1 LSGLKWV
8 KIEKDARAPEDGDYI
23 FRCDGGLGNTLLT
36 GVSKGA
42 SLVSALATHY
52 AGPVVIAEPEPELE
66 LPQGWEMRRRW
77 GTTLTLTLIREAE
90 LCSSSCPG
98 LLLRSNCYLPQRVR
112 RILGAASKAAVKAL
126 EESGA

>member
-66 LPQGWEMRRRW
+66 LPQGWVMRRREHYPSL
-77 GTTLTLTLIREAE
+77 GSEAE
-90 LCSSSCPG
+90 LCVIELSGGFYYG
-98 LLLRSNCYLPQRVR
+98 LTVSASTMSACILLAN
-112 RILGAASKAAVKAL
+112 AASKAAVKAL